1 MNDAES
7 QADEM
12 RLPGMWWASQT
23 VSRSKIAKIEVL
35 PESALM

>member
-12 RLPGMWWASQT
+12 RLLGTWWASQT
-23 VSRSKIAKIEVL
+23 VSRVFDKNKR
-35 PESALM
+35 ESLRE